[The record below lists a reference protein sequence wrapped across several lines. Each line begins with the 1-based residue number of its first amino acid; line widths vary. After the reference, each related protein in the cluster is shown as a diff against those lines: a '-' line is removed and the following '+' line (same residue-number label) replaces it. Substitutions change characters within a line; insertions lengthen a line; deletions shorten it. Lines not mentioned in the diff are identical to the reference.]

1 MFMENE
7 DLKLIIAQQVVIW
20 KKLEKLEQEIKGGS
34 RLCSAQAYADELKRE
49 AMKIID
55 QIKI

>member
-1 MFMENE
+1 MENE

-34 RLCSAQAYADELKRE
+34 RLCSAQTYADELKHE
-49 AMKIID
+49 AMKIIN